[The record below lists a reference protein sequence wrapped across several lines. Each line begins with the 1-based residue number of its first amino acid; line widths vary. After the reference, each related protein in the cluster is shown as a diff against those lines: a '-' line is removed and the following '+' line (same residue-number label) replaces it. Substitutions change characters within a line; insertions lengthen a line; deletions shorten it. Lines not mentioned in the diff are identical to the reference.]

1 MCDSLHG
8 ETPCGLVA
16 AMNAF
21 AASYIAYT
29 PASVAGSAVAANGLN
44 NNANNNTRNRGWA
57 GV

>member
-1 MCDSLHG
+1 
-8 ETPCGLVA
+8 
-16 AMNAF
+16 MNAF
-21 AASYIAYT
+21 AASHIAYT